1 MELVLRKKRPPVDFP
16 LYIRSSNTKVL
27 AGVRWVHQNLCSNVM
42 ALTEEQSEKH
52 CWVCFATER
61 DDHGA
66 EWVSPCRCKGCTKW
80 IHQSCLQRWLDEK
93 QKGNSGGAVNCP
105 QCGTEYC
112 IIFPKMGPLVYFLQ
126 QADRAL
132 SRASPFAAVGVV
144 VGTVY
149 WSAVT
154 YGAVTVMQVVGHK
167 KGLFVMERA
176 DPLFLLMGLPTIPVL
191 LVLGKMIRWEDYLL
205 RLWLRYSYKHGP
217 SSGGGGYLPPL
228 RVQGP
233 GAGDHLSMSRTLCG
247 ALIFPSIASLLGR
260 LLFRR
265 VTSNLQRT
273 ILGGIAFVLIKGV
286 LKVYFKQ
293 QQYIMQAN
301 RHIVNYPESYTN
313 RPGGEGEVNT
323 EDSGNE

>member
-1 MELVLRKKRPPVDFP
+1 
-16 LYIRSSNTKVL
+16 
-27 AGVRWVHQNLCSNVM
+27 M
-42 ALTEEQSEKH
+42 ALAEEQPEKH

-61 DDHGA
+61 DDHGE

-93 QKGNSGGAVNCP
+93 QKGNGGGAVNCP
-105 QCGTEYC
+105 QCGTEYH

-126 QADRAL
+126 QVDKAL

-167 KGLFVMERA
+167 KGLYVMERA
-176 DPLFLLMGLPTIPVL
+176 DPLFLLMGLPTIPVV
-191 LVLGKMIRWEDYLL
+191 LVLGKMIRWEDYIV
-205 RLWLRYSYKHGP
+205 RLWQRYACKRKLPPGASR
-217 SSGGGGYLPPL
+217 YLP
-228 RVQGP
+228 RVHADGP
-233 GAGDHLSMSRTLCG
+233 NAGDHLSVSRTLCG
-247 ALIFPSIASLLGR
+247 ALVFPSIASLVGR
-260 LLFRR
+260 LLFGR
-265 VTSNLQRT
+265 VSSNLQRT
-273 ILGGIAFVLIKGV
+273 VLGGIAFVLIKGM

-293 QQYIMQAN
+293 QQYIIQAN
-301 RHIVNYPESYTN
+301 RHILNYPERN
-313 RPGGEGEVNT
+313 ADGQVDGGEDDT

>member
-1 MELVLRKKRPPVDFP
+1 
-16 LYIRSSNTKVL
+16 
-27 AGVRWVHQNLCSNVM
+27 M
-42 ALTEEQSEKH
+42 ARAEEQSEKH
-52 CWVCFATER
+52 CWVCFATDR
-61 DDHGA
+61 DDCSA

-112 IIFPKMGPLVYFLQ
+112 IIFPKMGPLVFFLQ
-126 QADRAL
+126 RVDRAL

-144 VGTVY
+144 AGTVY

-205 RLWLRYSYKHGP
+205 RLWQRYTCERSPAPGGSSYWPRLRAE
-217 SSGGGGYLPPL
+217 
-228 RVQGP
+228 GP
-233 GAGDHLSMSRTLCG
+233 GAGDHLSVSRTLCG
-247 ALIFPSIASLLGR
+247 ALIFPSIASLVGR

-265 VTSNLQRT
+265 VSSNLQRT

-286 LKVYFKQ
+286 FKVYFKQ
-293 QQYIMQAN
+293 QQYIMQTN
-301 RHIVNYPESYTN
+301 RHILNYPETH
-313 RPGGEGEVNT
+313 RKGQTEEGEDDA
-323 EDSGNE
+323 EDSGNV

>member
-1 MELVLRKKRPPVDFP
+1 
-16 LYIRSSNTKVL
+16 
-27 AGVRWVHQNLCSNVM
+27 M
-42 ALTEEQSEKH
+42 ALAEEQPEKH

-61 DDHGA
+61 DDHSA

-93 QKGNSGGAVNCP
+93 QKGNNGGAVSCP
-105 QCGTEYC
+105 QCGTEYHV
-112 IIFPKMGPLVYFLQ
+112 IFPKMGPLVYFLQ
-126 QADRAL
+126 QVDKAL

-167 KGLFVMERA
+167 KGLYVMERA
-176 DPLFLLMGLPTIPVL
+176 DPLFLLMGLPTIPVV
-191 LVLGKMIRWEDYLL
+191 LVLGKMIRWEDYIV
-205 RLWLRYSYKHGP
+205 RLWQRYSYRRKIPPVDGP
-217 SSGGGGYLPPL
+217 S
-228 RVQGP
+228 
-233 GAGDHLSMSRTLCG
+233 AGDHLSVSRTLCG
-247 ALIFPSIASLLGR
+247 ALIFPSIASLVGR
-260 LLFRR
+260 LLFRQ
-265 VTSNLQRT
+265 VSSNLQRT
-273 ILGGIAFVLIKGV
+273 ILGGIAFVLMKGV

-301 RHIVNYPESYTN
+301 RQILNYPERN
-313 RPGGEGEVNT
+313 AEGQNEGGEEDT